1 MEKNGSIKDILTF
14 GFALFAMFFG
24 AGNLI
29 FPPYLGII
37 SGPQWMI
44 GFAGFTFAD
53 AGLALLAVIAIA
65 LCNGKIMSLFE
76 RIGKVPAILLS
87 FADIMC
93 VGPLLII
100 PRTGATTFEMG
111 IQPLFGEGVPILL
124 VVVIF
129 FTLTYFLTVRP
140 SKVIDIIG
148 QVLTP
153 FLIIALSVIIVKG
166 IITPVGPINSAP
178 MINQVFARGVADGY
192 QTMDCFVSIAVGS
205 VLILTLIN
213 KGYTDAKHQVSV
225 LIKAGIVACVGL
237 ALIYGGLTYLG
248 ATVSTVYN
256 QDVQAAKVIVNI
268 TKALLGNT
276 GKTILAIAVS
286 LACLTTS
293 IGLTSATA
301 DYLSELS
308 GRKVTYERVVLFVC
322 LFSTAAATLGVS
334 GLVKVASP
342 ILAIVY
348 PPTIVLIVLA
358 FFNDKIKNDNIYK
371 VSVLFTVITSA
382 LTLLSASIPS
392 LAPVNN
398 LPLGFLGFNWVVPAI
413 IGGVIGKFI
422 HSKVK
427 AAEFI

>member
-178 MINQVFARGVADGY
+178 MIDQVFARGVADGY

-308 GRKVTYERVVLFVC
+308 GRKVTYERVVLFVR

-334 GLVKVASP
+334 
-342 ILAIVY
+342 
-348 PPTIVLIVLA
+348 
-358 FFNDKIKNDNIYK
+358 
-371 VSVLFTVITSA
+371 
-382 LTLLSASIPS
+382 
-392 LAPVNN
+392 
-398 LPLGFLGFNWVVPAI
+398 
-413 IGGVIGKFI
+413 
-422 HSKVK
+422 
-427 AAEFI
+427 